1 MKFDEYL
8 KNKYL
13 YKEGFNLFKII
24 YFIYQYFKTKKIL
37 SKKIF
42 YSNWGLDM
50 LADDYFKNKAKGIY
64 IDIGCHH
71 PFLNNNTYRLYKRG
85 WTGINVDLDFNS
97 IDLFNFFRKKDFN
110 IKAAVSDKNED
121 RDLFFFHNRS
131 AINTLSRD
139 TGTYAKEIKKIK
151 ARTLDNII
159 QNSPFKNKKID
170 YLSIDVEGHELN
182 ILKGFNI
189 NKYKPDLII
198 IEFIDPV
205 IKEYYLKDINNV
217 LDSTIYKNMDMN
229 NYKLVNWV
237 HDDLIFVPK
246 NNMIK

>member
-1 MKFDEYL
+1 MKIEEIL

-13 YKEGFNLFKII
+13 YVKGFNFFKFF
-24 YFIYQYFKTKKIL
+24 YFIYQYLKTKKFL
-37 SKKIF
+37 KQRIF

-50 LADDYFKNKAKGIY
+50 LADDYFKNKEKGIY
-64 IDIGCHH
+64 IDIGCHQ

-97 IDLFNFFRKKDFN
+97 IDLFNFFRKNDFN
-110 IKAAVSDKNED
+110 IQAAVSDKNED

-131 AINTLSRD
+131 AINTLSHD
-139 TGTYAKEIKKIK
+139 TGSQAKEIRKIK

-159 QNSPFKNKKID
+159 QNSPYKDKKID

-182 ILKGFNI
+182 ILNGFNI
-189 NKYKPDLII
+189 NKYKPELII
-198 IEFIDPV
+198 IEFIDPT
-205 IKEYYLKDINNV
+205 IKEYYLKNINNV
-217 LDSTIYKNMDMN
+217 LDSAIYKNMDMN

-237 HDDLIFVPK
+237 HDDLIFIPK
-246 NNMIK
+246 NNIIK